1 MIRFARVALVGLV
14 IALGGCSS
22 CEKKDDKTELPEPPV
37 PAPNDLL
44 ADLYAISPNTSWSKL
59 QRGIGGAVGIL
70 PATLPGII
78 GFMAD
83 LDPRIA
89 NEIDGGAPIYG
100 ALAGDPA
107 QPAFCIAMKLVD
119 PRRAKMLLTD
129 GETAVFNTR
138 EEPGLTHMVPK
149 VRVERADK
157 KEPAVAALTSNGYI
171 TVGKIPA
178 DLSKLAPYATRTLPG
193 RPMPKDAAIVADVP
207 RSAVEKVLAPKLE
220 GAWADAKSFLLASDE
235 RMRSERGGRAPDF
248 GDPKAIVAALDAV
261 VGRRIAVF
269 RDLERV
275 RFALD
280 VNDDDLVL
288 NATLTPVAGDGPAKK
303 WISAMRVGDAASLLG
318 LPSTS
323 LVAIS
328 LRDTEEDRAAQAAE
342 MEKAIASS
350 LGERLK
356 EPDAKKVHDALDD
369 WTKGRDETLAI
380 AYSVDEPTGTFVT
393 TRARDAEAANRSV
406 RSVVDLAKASP
417 FKEMLHVKDVAT
429 SSEEIPG
436 FGKVQIAKIAREAPV
451 REPPPGLKAP
461 HPGAKSDGGAP
472 NAPNA
477 PNAPALTAPPAGV
490 AWSTEGGTVAL
501 ALGTEP
507 MVTFKTSARP
517 DKKLRD
523 DPLVSRFTTNV
534 GATASTFIV
543 AQPLRW
549 DAKRAHLAAAPI
561 AAAVSKKEND
571 AVLRLEISDLLLR
584 ELSRYFMGF

>member
-1 MIRFARVALVGLV
+1 MLAL
-14 IALGGCSS
+14 ALGGCSS
-22 CEKKDDKTELPEPPV
+22 CEKKDEKAEAPEIPV
-37 PAPNDLL
+37 AAPADLL
-44 ADLYAISPNTSWSKL
+44 ADVYAISPNTSWSKL

-83 LDPRIA
+83 MDPRIA

-100 ALAGDPA
+100 VLAGDPA

-138 EEPGLTHMVPK
+138 EEPSVPGQPGLTHLVPK

-220 GAWADAKSFLLASDE
+220 AAWTDAKGFLLDSDE
-235 RMRSERGGRAPDF
+235 RMRGERGGRAPDF

-280 VNDDDLVL
+280 VSEDALVL

-303 WISAMRVGDAASLLG
+303 WVSAMRVGDAAALLG
-318 LPSTS
+318 LPNTS

-380 AYSVDEPTGTFVT
+380 AYSIDEPTGTFVT

-406 RSVVDLAKASP
+406 RSVVDLTKASP
-417 FKEMLHVKDVAT
+417 FKEMLHVKDVT
-429 SSEEIPG
+429 MSSEDVPG
-436 FGKVQIAKIAREAPV
+436 FGKVQIAKIAREATV
-451 REPPPGLKAP
+451 RAPPPGLNTRY
-461 HPGAKSDGGAP
+461 PGARPDGGAP
-472 NAPNA
+472 M
-477 PNAPALTAPPAGV
+477 APALTAPPAGV

-501 ALGTEP
+501 ALGAEP

-517 DKKLRD
+517 EKKLRD
-523 DPLVSRFTTNV
+523 DPLVARFTTNV

-543 AQPLRW
+543 VQPLRW
-549 DAKRAHLAAAPI
+549 DAKRAHLGAAPI
-561 AAAVSKKEND
+561 AAAVSRKEGD
-571 AVLRLEISDLLLR
+571 AVVRLEISDLLLR
-584 ELSRYFMGF
+584 EMSRYFMGF